1 MSRQASVFQKAV
13 MSRVYRG
20 KEIFKPLNTGWSDD
34 LSFVFAHRDQV
45 CSSMK
50 KQKPHDPNAPYDGY
64 DEHEDTEYNARNCRL
79 ERAGIVNDK
88 IKTAYHDS
96 RNIYDDV
103 LTQGSFLSRL
113 YNRVFW
119 SGTDD
124 DEVAERILSYIPDD
138 FSGVLLD
145 VPAGTAVFTEKKW
158 KNLKGAKITCLDY
171 SEDMLLQAKDRLK
184 ECSHISFVQGDVGK
198 LPLDDKSCDIVLSMN
213 GFHAF
218 PDKKKAFRETHRVLK
233 KGGEF
238 IACFYIKGKSERT
251 DFLVNTV
258 LSKKGWFTPPFPT
271 EQQLLKILNRLYS
284 DVDYHADGS
293 IACFKCVK

>member
-45 CSSMK
+45 CSSMN

-103 LTQGSFLSRL
+103 LTQGSFLRSL
-113 YNRVFW
+113 T
-119 SGTDD
+119 G
-124 DEVAERILSYIPDD
+124 
-138 FSGVLLD
+138 
-145 VPAGTAVFTEKKW
+145 
-158 KNLKGAKITCLDY
+158 C
-171 SEDMLLQAKDRLK
+171 
-184 ECSHISFVQGDVGK
+184 
-198 LPLDDKSCDIVLSMN
+198 
-213 GFHAF
+213 
-218 PDKKKAFRETHRVLK
+218 
-233 KGGEF
+233 
-238 IACFYIKGKSERT
+238 
-251 DFLVNTV
+251 
-258 LSKKGWFTPPFPT
+258 TPT
-271 EQQLLKILNRLYS
+271 
-284 DVDYHADGS
+284 
-293 IACFKCVK
+293 